1 MNYFDILQI
10 TIHPCPNLEIV
21 QKQYFLL
28 QQQFHPDLQKND
40 NHNISADLNLAYQT
54 LNNPFLSA
62 CYWLKL
68 QGIDIFSESC
78 IVKPTTTILHE
89 IFSLQ
94 NSIQDDNKL
103 LIKQDLQQKIK
114 LALQNILPLYENCLT
129 NQENALID
137 FALHLI
143 KIQYYQKTLQNLS
156 QL

>member
-10 TIHPCPNLEIV
+10 SIHPCPNQNLV

-40 NHNISADLNLAYQT
+40 NLNISADLNLAYQT

-68 QGIDIFSESC
+68 QGIDIFSETC
-78 IVKPTTTILHE
+78 KIKPTSSILQE

-94 NSIQDDNKL
+94 NSINNNNKSV
-103 LIKQDLQQKIK
+103 IKKNVQQKIT
-114 LALQNILPLYENCLT
+114 LALQNILPLYENYLAKQ
-129 NQENALID
+129 NNDLID

-156 QL
+156 SK